1 MLGIRGSRAANRK
14 FGKDRPMSDPLKIA
28 VGGINAA
35 TARVATSAQK
45 IASAS
50 VPNANTDIAAES
62 VSIMLAKND
71 HAANAAIVKA
81 VKKMNDTLID
91 VIA

>member
-1 MLGIRGSRAANRK
+1 
-14 FGKDRPMSDPLKIA
+14 MSDPLKIA

-35 TARVATSAQK
+35 TARVAASAQK
-45 IASAS
+45 IATAS
-50 VPNANTDIAAES
+50 VPGSGTDIAAES
-62 VSIMLAKND
+62 VSIIVAKHE

-81 VKKMNDTLID
+81 VKKMDDALLD